1 MKMVDDWKKAHTWF
15 STQSMVFVNALLISW
30 AAIPEKF
37 QDALPIGWV
46 IAISATALGLGT
58 VGRLV
63 QQAPKDQ
70 EPTA

>member
-1 MKMVDDWKKAHTWF
+1 MKVVSDWRRAHKWM
-15 STQSMVFVNALLISW
+15 SMQSMVFVNALLISW

-63 QQAPKDQ
+63 QQAPKDR